1 MKHLITVAILLCGC
15 LFFAC
20 KPNNATVP
28 PSTIIPRDSM
38 VAILIDIHLAEA
50 MIQNIRRD
58 RDTTRDATIQDYYQT
73 IFKQHQISE
82 EQFKEAFIYYSKDI
96 EQFDAMYED
105 MQIRLSKM
113 EEEAKVE

>member
-1 MKHLITVAILLCGC
+1 MKHLITVTILLCVC
-15 LFFAC
+15 LLFAC
-20 KPNNATVP
+20 KPKTATVN
-28 PSTIIPRDSM
+28 PSNIIQRDSM
-38 VAILIDIHLAEA
+38 VAILIDIHLAES

-58 RDTTRDATIQDYYQT
+58 RDTTHNATIQDYYQT

-82 EQFKEAFIYYSKDI
+82 EQFKEAFIYYSKNI
-96 EQFDAMYED
+96 EQFDAIYED

>member
-1 MKHLITVAILLCGC
+1 MKHLVTVAILLCGC

-20 KPNNATVP
+20 KPNTATVV

-38 VAILIDIHLAEA
+38 VAILIDIHLAES

-58 RDTTRDATIQDYYQT
+58 RDTTRDATIQDYYQI